1 MILSIQNI
9 DRIILQYIQNN
20 LHRPIMDN
28 IMIILTR
35 LGEQGLIWIAI
46 ALLLMIR
53 RKTRYIS
60 FVVLGALVL
69 NALLGEVLLKNLIQ
83 RARPFVGA
91 AKVNL
96 LITKPL
102 SYSFPSGHTASSF
115 AAAGVLSHYFK
126 KYAPVFFILA
136 SLIAF
141 SRLYLYVHYPTDVLG
156 GIILG
161 LISSRI
167 AIYTFNRLKK
177 SRINGN

>member
-20 LHRPIMDN
+20 FHSPAMDN
-28 IMIILTR
+28 VMVIFTH
-35 LGEQGLIWIAI
+35 LGEQGLVWIAI

-53 RKTRYIS
+53 KKTRYVS
-60 FVVLGALVL
+60 FIVLGALLL
-69 NALLGEVLLKNLIQ
+69 NALLGEVILKNVIQ
-83 RARPFVGA
+83 RARPFAGMT
-91 AKVNL
+91 KESL
-96 LITKPL
+96 LIAKPL

-115 AAAGVLSHYFK
+115 AAAGVLSNYYK

-167 AIYTFNRLKK
+167 AIYAFSRLK
-177 SRINGN
+177 SMYSSGN